1 LQPLGSIVWRI
12 LGSSDMNIMWSFIF
26 SWFCYGFAKDLME
39 SKGKYVS
46 TNKEWGL
53 KKFKT

>member
-1 LQPLGSIVWRI
+1 MSSTLQPLGSIVWRI
-12 LGSSDMNIMWSFIF
+12 L
-26 SWFCYGFAKDLME
+26 E

-53 KKFKT
+53 KKLKTTSILIAKNKEQLI